1 MANPIDLIRTAEQ
14 HRVRPPRCA
23 LFLVALGVAM
33 TLFGTQVYGGEQPVE
48 EVFQSELVYPQEKGE
63 LQFTLVPQ
71 VRKGGDRTRWIG
83 ELVLEYGLTDA
94 LQVEL
99 EWPAFQRVDPEDG
112 ESTAGTGDLELGLKY
127 SWMNMAETGFHSAVG
142 VGLGLPTGDQERGL
156 GEGKTGV
163 EPFVALAW
171 DPARLEDFQIF
182 LHTGL
187 EIEKEGKE
195 GFVNAGLFARA
206 GAWVVT
212 AELNWAEE
220 ESYFTPGLVAH
231 PRDGWEIGLGVPIGL
246 NDESD
251 DFRVLFM
258 VTWEMQL

>member
-1 MANPIDLIRTAEQ
+1 M
-14 HRVRPPRCA
+14 
-23 LFLVALGVAM
+23 
-33 TLFGTQVYGGEQPVE
+33 
-48 EVFQSELVYPQEKGE
+48 
-63 LQFTLVPQ
+63 
-71 VRKGGDRTRWIG
+71 
-83 ELVLEYGLTDA
+83 
-94 LQVEL
+94 
-99 EWPAFQRVDPEDG
+99 
-112 ESTAGTGDLELGLKY
+112 
-127 SWMNMAETGFHSAVG
+127 
-142 VGLGLPTGDQERGL
+142 
-156 GEGKTGV
+156 
-163 EPFVALAW
+163 
-171 DPARLEDFQIF
+171 
-182 LHTGL
+182 
-187 EIEKEGKE
+187 EGKE